1 MKSLLLALLV
11 FISLTFIACGGNNE
25 NDNRN
30 TNTTRDNT
38 TNTTSNSNSNSNY
51 DAPNSFKATF
61 VNFELGDAAHFLF
74 EDENGERWDFGES
87 MVTNYI
93 FEAETADGFGP
104 NPDLQNKT
112 FMLTYEIK
120 EQPLYVDGPIGE
132 VKIITG
138 AELVE

>member
-1 MKSLLLALLV
+1 MKSLLLSLFVL
-11 FISLTFIACGGNNE
+11 ISLTFIACGGNNE
-25 NDNRN
+25 NDNSN
-30 TNTTRDNT
+30 TDTTRDNT
-38 TNTTSNSNSNSNY
+38 TNTTSNSNTNSY
-51 DAPNSFKATF
+51 AANSFKAAF
-61 VNFELGDAAHFLF
+61 VNFELGDAAHFIF
-74 EDENGERWDFGES
+74 EDENGKRWDFGES

-104 NPDLQNKT
+104 NPNLKNKT